1 MGFGGFIRDSIRGGC
16 FVGLRFRGA
25 EVGGREE
32 REREEERARQF
43 PEISGG
49 ILWGFVKMEMILY
62 TEVEMV

>member
-1 MGFGGFIRDSIRGGC
+1 MRR
-16 FVGLRFRGA
+16 L
-25 EVGGREE
+25 EGGR